1 MKSPQKNQ
9 STLTIKALTWLR
21 DSHGL
26 FDYESFQ
33 LNKNTL
39 KIDGPCVIGR
49 CGDEIRLLT
58 EAEAAT
64 PSSGGFEKIANV
76 RIQHGIAFQYI

>member
-1 MKSPQKNQ
+1 MKSTKKNQ

-39 KIDGPCVIGR
+39 KITGPCTIGR
-49 CGDEIRLLT
+49 CGDEIRVLT
-58 EAEAAT
+58 EFDSTKLE
-64 PSSGGFEKIANV
+64 SEGFEKIASIN
-76 RIQHGIAFQYI
+76 IQHGII